1 MSLEELEPGN
11 VPKGR
16 RKSLNKRMS
25 SMKDLIL
32 NSAFMTVLMVTGQEA
47 IGAAPGGLLRW
58 GRMYIYLCACP
69 CLSLP
74 YFQCLVSHV
83 N

>member
-1 MSLEELEPGN
+1 MSPRAGESHST
-11 VPKGR
+11 KGLKPTQR
-16 RKSLNKRMS
+16 VASH
-25 SMKDLIL
+25 
-32 NSAFMTVLMVTGQEA
+32 SAFMTVLMVTGQEA
-47 IGAAPGGLLRW
+47 VGAALGGLLRW